1 MIEEMDVLTDN
12 GTWDLVCLPVGKKA
26 ISCCWVFTVKVNPN
40 GSIAW
45 LKTRL
50 FAKWYGQ
57 IYGVDYPDTFSF
69 VAKMTSVWLFI
80 SMAATY
86 NWDLHQLD
94 IKNVILHGDF
104 QEEVYME

>member
-1 MIEEMDVLTDN
+1 MFI
-12 GTWDLVCLPVGKKA
+12 
-26 ISCCWVFTVKVNPN
+26 VKVNPN

-50 FAKWYGQ
+50 VAKWYGQ
-57 IYGVDYPDTFSF
+57 IYGVDYSDTFSS

-94 IKNVILHGDF
+94 IKNVFSSWRLLGGG
-104 QEEVYME
+104 VYGVTSKVCCSGGENEGLSSSKVFV